1 MAFDDTYRESIQT
14 KHIANVGFTSTAKGV
29 TNESI
34 QTQNPHQVIASQI
47 PAVDVVGTYGTL
59 VADGIGA
66 GLVEKHVIKL
76 TVDGSVN
83 GNKAWYATE
92 DNCTEAGHAA
102 RGTVRVKQWLRYA
115 NTEYK
120 LRLYE
125 DNGSETGPGTEIFP
139 SETQFN
145 WEYDP
150 SAGIVYFDED
160 PSTNGKTTPLW
171 AEVYTYVG
179 DSVEDGLGAAGSELG
194 DLTELFQDTN
204 EPSGFIDRTSSTITF
219 DDGTRNF
226 TISGT
231 EFSYYIEGEK
241 FTKNGAYSVQI
252 PDSEGMNYVYFNGET
267 LTTSST
273 WSYDYI
279 YNKAYVA
286 AVYWDSSAGNAIYIG
301 DERHGITMDG
311 QTHAYLHVAFGTQY
325 DSGLALSSI
334 QSDQDGSSN
343 DHATF
348 AILEGSIRD
357 EDLLHLLAAKTKNG
371 AIPVFY
377 KTGAAGDWAIDRT
390 PDSYPILTNAAD
402 LPSWNEWTGA
412 TWQKTQLA
420 GNGRYVLSHIF
431 ATNGL
436 DLPFIAVA
444 GQAEYSTL
452 STARDGANEEI
463 NNLITAG
470 LPFAEYVPIATVIY
484 EGDATFTNT
493 PRAIVVTDADGNDY
507 VDWRSSGLSPSAA
520 SVNSH
525 ANLIHRDL
533 ANQHPA
539 NAIQT
544 STANFDGA
552 LSSADTEVQAA
563 LDTLDDAVQANT
575 DNLATASGVLQ
586 TQIDS
591 NDTDISNL
599 QSDLAT
605 TSGTLQT
612 NIDNNY
618 TTLDTKIDTV
628 SGTLHDEILALGEA
642 QNEFLELNDVEVE
655 SYTASNM
662 LYTSSSGVRD
672 TSYMTW
678 DEENGEVSITSPTAS
693 GLAYLGPA
701 EFNMENGD
709 ASSYLYFATDDA
721 FGVGFDGSEVF
732 GITSDG
738 IALET
743 GGPVDT
749 ISTTVDSG
757 SLDTE
762 LPTAK
767 AVWDYVEAKPTTF
780 LDLTDTFSTYLEGR
794 IPFETASGIT
804 HSGDFIYENSTK
816 TLMMPN
822 IGLTGNLDISG
833 DFSFDRGQTVS
844 HISTQLTDLSTDTDL
859 ATGAAIYTLVST
871 ASGILSTAITNN
883 YNTLV
888 NLVDTTSGTLQQA
901 IDDLETSTIAANIWE
916 VVDTPF
922 EQIRPKVEHQGK
934 AMYTAG
940 NLTIGGDLTVS
951 GTTTTVH
958 SEELTVADKVITVN
972 AGESGAGI
980 TGSQYAGIEVDR
992 GSETNY
998 MFVFDEVQDNF
1009 RVGISGSL
1017 QAVATREDSPID
1029 TRVAWWND
1037 SEVRF
1042 DTGGDTYMT
1051 VDTSGH
1057 QLDMVVNTANVF
1069 SSTAT
1074 VQRLGATTGANLDL
1088 TATQASID
1096 IGGTGT
1102 FSTTADSQ
1110 VVGVSGDTTLS
1121 ITQSTDTAA
1130 IAAAGTTEFTVT
1142 TAGVALKSGT
1152 SVNEI
1157 STALSAASTDD
1168 QLATAKAIYDEI
1180 IAISG
1185 TVTALD
1191 HNDDLA
1197 SLQGGTTDE
1206 YYHLT
1211 SNEYS
1216 AFSSDGSTFTFSQA
1230 LGLATGTT
1238 VNEIVTTAITSANTD
1253 DQLATAAA
1261 IYTTISGMGIIDGT
1275 PDHMLYIDN
1284 GGNLASTANMTYD
1297 ADGTVN
1303 VLSLTDDV
1311 QRIGDA
1317 DGSYVAVSASGVEVG
1332 QNSVE
1337 VIYLS
1342 ETSQIIG
1349 SSGDTSMSI
1358 DQDADT
1364 ITFSA
1369 GGTNEAFITT
1379 SGLALRLGTS
1389 ANEILTEAD
1398 GLSDAS
1404 TDDQLATAALIWD
1417 EMVTMS
1423 GVIQTDIDNAIDNLS
1438 NNYYNKT
1445 EIDGFN
1451 SDIYSTIDTTSGTL
1465 QSYID
1470 AIAEA
1475 QNEFLE
1481 LEDVEVASY
1490 TAGNV
1495 LFTTASGVTDDD
1507 SFTYDSGSG
1516 LFSTTAITLGT
1527 GGSVNEIV
1535 TTVTSGTTDSQL
1547 PTAKAV
1553 WDLTEAA
1560 AAAVHIHYDV
1570 DATHVSDTSWTYG
1583 SGFSETPDGLQ
1594 IYVNGVK
1601 QRIGSDYDCT
1611 VDVPAGVLTITFN
1624 YSVRTSDWVN
1634 VNYYA

>member
-179 DSVEDGLGAAGSELG
+179 ASVEDGLGASSSGVA
-194 DLTELFQDTN
+194 DLVELFDDTN
-204 EPSGFIDRTSSTITF
+204 EPSGFIDRTSSSISF
-219 DDGTRNF
+219 DDGSRNL

-231 EFSYYIEGEK
+231 SYSYYIEGEK
-241 FTKNGAYSVQI
+241 YTKTGAETVQI
-252 PDSEGMNYVYFNGET
+252 TATEGMHYVYYDDAT
-267 LTTSST
+267 LSHTATFT
-273 WSYDYI
+273 YDLI
-279 YNKAYVA
+279 FNKAYVA
-286 AVYWDSSAGNAIYIG
+286 AIYWDAANATAIYVG

-311 QTHAYLHVAFGTQY
+311 QTHAYLHSAFGTQY
-325 DSGLALSSI
+325 IDGLGVTDI
-334 QSDQDGSSN
+334 TSN
-343 DHATF
+343 GNGTSNTHATVGYT
-348 AILEGSIRD
+348 EGHIRD
-357 EDLLHLLAAKTKNG
+357 EDVLHSIPAEVSPAT
-371 AIPVFY
+371 IPVFY
-377 KTGAAGDWAIDRT
+377 KSGVSGEWRMIAANNYPLIDNH
-390 PDSYPILTNAAD
+390 S
-402 LPSWNEWTGA
+402 GA
-412 TWQKTQLA
+412 TLPKWNQYTGGAWQLTETVNDNL
-420 GNGRYVLSHIF
+420 VLSHLF
-431 ATNGL
+431 ATN
-436 DLPFIAVA
+436 DITNPVIAIA
-444 GQAEYSTL
+444 GQAVYNSVA
-452 STARDGANEEI
+452 SARDGANNEI
-463 NNLITAG
+463 NDLILTG
-470 LPFAEYVPIATVIY
+470 MPFVEFTPIGTLIY
-484 EGDATFTNT
+484 MVNSAYTNT
-493 PRAIVVTDADGNDY
+493 PKARIIQDADGNDY
-507 VDWRSSGLSPSAA
+507 VDWRFSGYSPNPQ
-520 SVNSH
+520 SVADH
-525 ANLIHRDL
+525 ANLTGRE
-533 ANQHPA
+533 ANNSHPA
-539 NAIQT
+539 AAISVDVT
-544 STANFDGA
+544 NFDGA
-552 LSSADTEVQAA
+552 LGA
-563 LDTLDDAVQANT
+563 LDAQVQTALETLDDAVQANT

-586 TQIDS
+586 TQIDG
-591 NDTDISNL
+591 NDTDITNL

-605 TSGTLQT
+605 TSGVLQT

-749 ISTTVDSG
+749 ISTTVDGG

-972 AGESGAGI
+972 AGEAGAGI

-1253 DQLATAAA
+1253 DQLATAKA

-1481 LEDVEVASY
+1481 LEDVEVESY